1 MIFRNRDLK
10 DVFEDRYQ
18 ANHNKE
24 LEENARNNKKSLMD
38 RMLGNKN
45 NNNISGQSNINNG
58 NNPIGYNPNNR
69 IGR

>member
-1 MIFRNRDLK
+1 MNFRNRDLK

-24 LEENARNNKKSLMD
+24 LEENARNNKKNLID
-38 RMLGNKN
+38 RMVG
-45 NNNISGQSNINNG
+45 NNNINNQNSINNRQ

-69 IGR
+69 IG